1 MEDKD
6 VLDNWEDADDDD
18 FEKKMT
24 EREEKYKEKERKRQK
39 KSKIKQI
46 SSHSTQQTGEASK
59 LPTEEKTPKFK
70 ILKRNHSDENR
81 IDSRTDYKS
90 DAQNKQS
97 FQERLQNKE
106 ATYAE
111 ARARV
116 FGQDST
122 SSHSQPTRYTHDSHR
137 PKIKSKGKDS
147 K

>member
-6 VLDNWEDADDDD
+6 ILDNWEDADDDD

-39 KSKIKQI
+39 RSKIKSHS
-46 SSHSTQQTGEASK
+46 SSHSTQQAGEASK
-59 LPTEEKTPKFK
+59 SPTEDNSPKFK
-70 ILKRNHSDENR
+70 ILKRNHSDDNR
-81 IDSRTDYKS
+81 IDNRTENKL
-90 DAQNKQS
+90 DALNKQT

-116 FGQDST
+116 FGQDPT
-122 SSHSQPTRYTHDSHR
+122 SSHSQQARYTHDTHR
-137 PKIKSKGKDS
+137 VKIKR
-147 K
+147 